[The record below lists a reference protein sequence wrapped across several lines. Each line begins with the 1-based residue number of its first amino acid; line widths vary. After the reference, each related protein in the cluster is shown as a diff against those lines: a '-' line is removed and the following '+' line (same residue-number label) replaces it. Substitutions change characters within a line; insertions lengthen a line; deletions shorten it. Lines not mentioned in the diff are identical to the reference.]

1 MDNNPLKGIELPKFK
16 FKGPNL
22 SANIQQMNSAMR
34 SAQDSIKEQHERE
47 ERCKQDT
54 LNTLKNIEK
63 NTGDIS
69 QLVSLLHENSDKQI
83 EILEVM
89 SDIMAIGVSS
99 TEGEAEG
106 KYRKVMN
113 KITLT
118 FEDADTM
125 EKLLG
130 YSKTVYHVAKEYIK
144 NKIENG
150 G

>member
-1 MDNNPLKGIELPKFK
+1 MNENPLRGIEIPIVNVKIPDMSWQNRQLDAI
-16 FKGPNL
+16 
-22 SANIQQMNSAMR
+22 SR
-34 SAQDSIKEQHERE
+34 SMKAKRE
-47 ERCKQDT
+47 EEERYKEDT
-54 LNTLKNIEK
+54 LNTLKNIEQ

-69 QLVSLLHENSDKQI
+69 QLVSLLHKNSDKQI

-99 TEGEAEG
+99 TEEEAES
-106 KYRKVMN
+106 KYRIVMT
-113 KITLT
+113 KITQT

-130 YSKTVYHVAKEYIK
+130 YSKMVYHVAKDYII